1 MFPASLNFT
10 THLRVAT
17 NHVTMSSLGKTEEN
31 NLNSFEGNRF
41 QREEKAISRKEIKKS
56 LRQKMEDKKNEHP

>member
-17 NHVTMSSLGKTEEN
+17 NHVTMTSLGKTEKN
-31 NLNSFEGNRF
+31 NLNSFEDNRF
-41 QREEKAISRKEIKKS
+41 QREKKAISRKEIKKI
-56 LRQKMEDKKNEHP
+56 LKAKNGRQEK